1 MHLHRTGTDRDRKS
15 GITKPRHEFIKNIN
29 IENLYQKDL
38 GRLGFHDLLAIGRLY
53 ENRYT
58 C

>member
-15 GITKPRHEFIKNIN
+15 GITKPRHEFIKNI
-29 IENLYQKDL
+29 ENLDQKDL